1 MTTKEIGL
9 LHGYLDG
16 TISEAECP
24 RLQELLRESPE
35 ARALLRTLATVDT
48 RLTELGA
55 GTIGGSN
62 VPAPVGVEFAPQRS
76 AGRTLSQWRPL
87 AAAAAGLV
95 IGLFSASMVFAYV
108 SATGGKA
115 ISILL
120 ESFEVDA
127 FPKVTGV
134 PSSPDYWSG
143 DYTTIVGESQG
154 IKPASGKKM
163 LQIRRADYEG
173 KPPQF
178 SYSGDLYRII
188 DLRGHEADLV
198 DGKALVT
205 VDASFQGI
213 PFQPPN
219 GYAFNLAVD
228 ALDAL
233 PTGGVS
239 GIHRRQ
245 VDRSSPNGEEL
256 AGSFIP
262 ASAQRGFKFS
272 PNGGGWQKARLEL
285 RVPPGTK
292 YLLLSFHITDA
303 KAAREGK
310 RVYGET
316 AVEFPGQFLDDIQVS
331 LIRNVPVLKG

>member
-1 MTTKEIGL
+1 MTTKEIAL
-9 LHGYLDG
+9 VHGYLDG
-16 TISEAECP
+16 TILEAEFP
-24 RLQELLRESPE
+24 RLQALLRESPE

-55 GTIGGSN
+55 GTKGASN
-62 VPAPVGVEFAPQRS
+62 LPGMLEVEFAPQRNS
-76 AGRTLSQWRPL
+76 GRGASQWRPL

-115 ISILL
+115 ISLLL
-120 ESFEVDA
+120 ESFEVGA
-127 FPKVTGV
+127 FPGVTGM
-134 PSSPDYWSG
+134 PSSPGYWSG
-143 DYTTIVGESQG
+143 DYTTIVGGSQG

-163 LQIRRADYEG
+163 LQILRADYEG

-178 SYSGDLYRII
+178 SYSGDLYRIL

-219 GYAFNLAVD
+219 EYAFNLALD

-233 PTGGVS
+233 PTSGVS
-239 GIHRRQ
+239 KIHRKQ
-245 VDRSSPNGEEL
+245 VDRSSPSGEEL

-292 YLLLSFHITDA
+292 YLLLRFHIMDA
-303 KAAREGK
+303 KAAREGE
-310 RVYGET
+310 RIYGET
-316 AVEFPGQFLDDIQVS
+316 AVEFPGQFLEDIQVS
-331 LIRNVPVLKG
+331 LIRNVPVL